1 MNLEFQEN
9 LVDQERQEKMEVKD
23 PLALLVKTVLKVQPE
38 IEDQLETPDHQA
50 YLVNQD

>member
-1 MNLEFQEN
+1 
-9 LVDQERQEKMEVKD
+9 
-23 PLALLVKTVLKVQPE
+23 VLKVQPE